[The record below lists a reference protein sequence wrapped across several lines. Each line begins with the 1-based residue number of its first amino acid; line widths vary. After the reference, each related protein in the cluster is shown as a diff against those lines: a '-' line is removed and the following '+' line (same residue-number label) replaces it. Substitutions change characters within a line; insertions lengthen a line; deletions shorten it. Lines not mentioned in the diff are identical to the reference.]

1 MSHTSTISFQS
12 EGRSRSGAQ
21 TPSHLPRANPFATPP
36 LSSRPSRPSTRPP
49 SISDTS
55 ESASASGSSSKPD
68 HDYFR
73 SRRTGRREKGDHRE
87 FAKDKKAKWLWI
99 FPTIGF
105 VAGIAIIGVLI
116 YFGLN
121 TDSYQYELIL
131 NEDFSSGTLDR
142 SVWTTEIEVG
152 GFG

>member
-12 EGRSRSGAQ
+12 EGRSRAQ

-49 SISDTS
+49 SISDSS

-68 HDYFR
+68 HEYFR

-99 FPTIGF
+99 LPTIGF
-105 VAGIAIIGVLI
+105 VAGLCIIGALI
-116 YFGLN
+116 YTGLD
-121 TDSYQYELIL
+121 THSYKYQLIL
-131 NEDFSSGTLDR
+131 DEDFSGGTLDP
-142 SVWTTEIEVG
+142 SVWTMEIEVG